1 MSANTVSG
9 NSQPVGSGRRSQL
22 NHISALLVLFGA
34 AVAGSRD
41 VASAGVPE
49 GVWLIDD
56 EVAVQ
61 IYGCSNLLCG
71 RILWLVT
78 PRDPQGQLD
87 LDKKNPD
94 PALRQRPLCGLTI
107 FWSLRP
113 TGPDRWTDGW
123 FYNPK
128 DGKTY
133 NISAEFKGRAFWMG
147 GDADE
152 GNYWAGRSEF
162 PTEPLAEAKNQSP
175 Q

>member
-1 MSANTVSG
+1 M
-9 NSQPVGSGRRSQL
+9 
-22 NHISALLVLFGA
+22 NHICAFLVLFGA
-34 AVAGSRD
+34 AVAGSHD

-107 FWSLRP
+107 FWSLRS

-133 NISAEFKGRAFWMG
+133 NISAELRSATMIVARIYLGVALFGEFKILHRAPHGTSDGWC
-147 GDADE
+147 
-152 GNYWAGRSEF
+152 
-162 PTEPLAEAKNQSP
+162 
-175 Q
+175 